1 MESRWRGWR
10 GCRSPR
16 RQHRS
21 SYVVRKIALPHYSYF
36 KVALS
41 TSFAKATGAEVLKS
55 GRGKPMAVLFDSGE
69 RPTPSDAVVSHHH
82 PVLAFRAFSLEV
94 SNERI
99 NNGLEFAVH
108 NLG

>member
-21 SYVVRKIALPHYSYF
+21 SFAKSRCRTILTLRRTSYLVRKSNRRRG
-36 KVALS
+36 V
-41 TSFAKATGAEVLKS
+41 EV
-55 GRGKPMAVLFDSGE
+55 GQGKPMAVLFDSGE
-69 RPTPSDAVVSHHH
+69 RPTRNDAVVSHHH
-82 PVLAFRAFSLEV
+82 PVLAFHAFSLEV

-108 NLG
+108 N